1 MSNDNNLDLTDLSVL
16 DRQFVERAMQDHLL
30 TQSIVLGLRG
40 SGSPEGY
47 QLIDL
52 RADRRCKI
60 FVFHAR
66 PTRRDGVLAF
76 FVDGAA
82 VGPLSVSST
91 IKEIKAPLH
100 NA

>member
-1 MSNDNNLDLTDLSVL
+1 MSNDNHLDLTELSLL

-60 FVFHAR
+60 LVFHDR
-66 PTRRDGVLAF
+66 PTRRDGMLAF
-76 FVDGAA
+76 YVDGSA
-82 VGPLSVSST
+82 VGPLSFSST
-91 IKEIKAPLH
+91 IEEIKAPLY